1 MPYQFSVSTV
11 FSGIPPQGLMRNGLT
26 RWQRLLYREGCR
38 RDARLVTEQTALNR
52 GSRILDIGF
61 GTGRLG
67 QGIVDTLGTVRNSTG
82 IEVSRPHVEWCREQ
96 FKAHSFMQ
104 FIEVEMHNERYRP
117 HGSTVR
123 APLPLPN
130 SAFDIACLFSVFTH
144 LLPNDIEFYLGE
156 LARVLEGEGRVIF
169 TLYQDNA
176 SPDFSVNPKNAFGP
190 YEASPL
196 HRVRYNRHFLAEKI
210 RRHGFTVLR
219 SDRQWL
225 QNQDLVVMKRSAH

>member
-1 MPYQFSVSTV
+1 MAARACSPRSMGRSPDENLCQFPT
-11 FSGIPPQGLMRNGLT
+11 
-26 RWQRLLYREGCR
+26 
-38 RDARLVTEQTALNR
+38 LVTILLESSSAPKKLMTALADFISQTTSNASSISQAAALEALAHGEKDLQEAR
-52 GSRILDIGF
+52 ANLIKKM
-61 GTGRLG
+61 
-67 QGIVDTLGTVRNSTG
+67 Q
-82 IEVSRPHVEWCREQ
+82 WCREQ